1 MVEEI
6 LASVQVRRDNKANW
20 EAVNPILLDGEAAY
34 EKDTDMFKIGD
45 GVNNYKNLPYH
56 NKVGPKGDTGAT
68 PQISMSVSTGE
79 AGSEASVSVS
89 GTAENPLISLTIPRG
104 DTGAPGVTKET
115 DPTVPDWAKQP
126 NKPSYTAQEVG
137 ADSAGTASSQIS
149 THNTNTSAHADIRT
163 LISNLTN
170 RLNTLADSDDTTLD
184 QLSEIVAYIKSNK
197 TLIDAVTT
205 GKVSTS
211 DIVDNLTT
219 NASGKVLSAAQGVAL
234 KAMIDG
240 IVIPTALPN
249 PKPITINGQ
258 HYDGSDAVTV
268 TTAEIDDT
276 LTQSG
281 KAADAKAV
289 GDQLSTLNEAN
300 AKLKDEKADKA
311 TTYKKD
317 EVDHIVGSLFHGG
330 ENYRTVM
337 KSYFEANGC
346 AIRTDLTDIVEG
358 WYKLGRY
365 GWTGGTTFLNP
376 DQSSLSTGTKVGD
389 NAGMTCTPSTN
400 TVAGQD
406 DYALLPLFAVVDCNW
421 ELGSGGKRIITA
433 VDGITSANPFVRNDP
448 TRPVG
453 VLQMAP
459 WMRYEEDDTSYT
471 YWMSDQEGKEGF
483 YPIPEAIDLDGTV
496 HSWVVHAKYG
506 LGDDLSS
513 ISGVPIRVWDI
524 SHNSQRTMIPQKF
537 NANSYYCGKCSCDD
551 AWMKLHVYIK
561 YASLTLD
568 DIMNG
573 CCSYYNRN
581 VHPAVAE
588 SGVKRVIVT
597 TSQGNGLLV
606 SSTMCLGSSTYGG
619 KSTQC
624 SVVDRAKIT
633 SIEDVTI
640 DGTAYKAVYLDVANT
655 FDTTV
660 DQFWST
666 MQWYTG
672 STDAVLGNDGSPYN
686 NKSSKEPYK
695 LQGIEQS
702 YGCYEIIA
710 DTIFTYATE
719 NDVGVLT
726 YNVCRNATQFA
737 TSVTSNYKKASYS
750 LPNPASEG
758 WNYLKR
764 LGHDPSIPELMCG
777 SVGVGGGSSS
787 TYTRD
792 AVYQKIVTS
801 GNYEWLALGHL
812 SGGLA
817 TAGLS
822 CAYADSRLADATW
835 SFGGRLSANGSR
847 GEYAA

>member
-1 MVEEI
+1 MAFKDLDIGAVSAYALAVEHGYTGTEEEWATEQVEAGNNARTAREAADDARASEQACGEI
-6 LASVQVRRDNKANW
+6 LKSVQ
-20 EAVNPILLDGEAAY
+20 
-34 EKDTDMFKIGD
+34 
-45 GVNNYKNLPYH
+45 
-56 NKVGPKGDTGAT
+56 
-68 PQISMSVSTGE
+68 STVAE
-79 AGSEASVSVS
+79 AGAAQVQAVENKGAEAMNSV
-89 GTAENPLISLTIPRG
+89 A
-104 DTGAPGVTKET
+104 A
-115 DPTVPDWAKQP
+115 
-126 NKPSYTAQEVG
+126 VG
-137 ADSAGTASSQIS
+137 AEQVSAVQVASESSQTAIEQK
-149 THNTNTSAHADIRT
+149 TDEQ
-163 LISNLTN
+163 
-170 RLNTLADSDDTTLD
+170 LARIPEVTELASD
-184 QLSEIVAYIKSNK
+184 
-197 TLIDAVTT
+197 
-205 GKVSTS
+205 VSS
-211 DIVDNLTT
+211 
-219 NASGKVLSAAQGVAL
+219 
-234 KAMIDG
+234 
-240 IVIPTALPN
+240 
-249 PKPITINGQ
+249 
-258 HYDGSDAVTV
+258 
-268 TTAEIDDT
+268 
-276 LTQSG
+276 
-281 KAADAKAV
+281 
-289 GDQLSTLNEAN
+289 
-300 AKLKDEKADKA
+300 LKDEKADKA

-337 KSYFEANGC
+337 KTYFEANGC

-365 GWTGGTTFLNP
+365 GWTGGTKFLNP
-376 DQSSLSTGTKVGD
+376 DQSTLSTGTKVGD

-406 DYALLPLFAVVDCNW
+406 DYALLPLFAVIDCNW

-433 VDGITSANPFVRNDP
+433 IDGITSANPFVRNDP

-459 WMRYEEDDTSYT
+459 WMKYEEDDTSYT

-483 YPIPEAIDLDGTV
+483 YPIPEAVDLDGTV

-537 NANSYYCGKCSCDD
+537 GANSYYCGKCSCDD

-573 CCSYYNRN
+573 CCSYYNGN

-588 SGVKRVIVT
+588 TGVKRVIVT
-597 TSQGNGLLV
+597 TAQGNGLLV
-606 SSTMCLGSSTYGG
+606 GSTMCLGSSSYGG

-655 FDTTV
+655 FNTTV

-686 NKSSKEPYK
+686 SKSSKEPYK

-710 DTIFTYATE
+710 DTIFTYASLDGA
-719 NDVGVLT
+719 NVLT

-737 TSVTSNYKKASYS
+737 TSVTSNYKKASYVM
-750 LPNPASEG
+750 PCPASAG
-758 WNYLKR
+758 WNYIKR
-764 LGHDPSIPELMCG
+764 LGHDPSMPEIMAPC
-777 SVGVGGGSSS
+777 VGGGSSS
-787 TYTRD
+787 TFTRD
-792 AVYQKIVTS
+792 GMYMLAQNS
-801 GNYEWLALGHL
+801 GNYEWRALGNL
-812 SGGLA
+812 SSGLA
-817 TAGLS
+817 YAGLS
-822 CAYADSRLADATW
+822 CAHASSGLTGADW
-835 SFGGRLSANGSR
+835 NFGGRLSANGSR

>member
-1 MVEEI
+1 MSIETEI
-6 LASVQVRRDNKANW
+6 TRISTNVSDTLS
-20 EAVNPILLDGEAAY
+20 AVSEMGGEVP
-34 EKDTDMFKIGD
+34 E
-45 GVNNYKNLPYH
+45 
-56 NKVGPKGDTGAT
+56 GAT
-68 PQISMSVSTGE
+68 SNDMA
-79 AGSEASVSVS
+79 AGVRS
-89 GTAENPLISLTIPRG
+89 IP
-104 DTGAPGVTKET
+104 
-115 DPTVPDWAKQP
+115 
-126 NKPSYTAQEVG
+126 VG
-137 ADSAGTASSQIS
+137 AKI
-149 THNTNTSAHADIRT
+149 
-163 LISNLTN
+163 
-170 RLNTLADSDDTTLD
+170 DDTTP
-184 QLSEIVAYIKSNK
+184 SS
-197 TLIDAVTT
+197 TT
-205 GKVSTS
+205 VYSSQKIESVVS
-211 DIVDNLTT
+211 
-219 NASGKVLSAAQGVAL
+219 AL
-234 KAMIDG
+234 
-240 IVIPTALPN
+240 N
-249 PKPITINGQ
+249 R
-258 HYDGSDAVTV
+258 
-268 TTAEIDDT
+268 
-276 LTQSG
+276 
-281 KAADAKAV
+281 AKA
-289 GDQLSTLNEAN
+289 E
-300 AKLKDEKADKA
+300 KA

-317 EVDHIVGSLFHGG
+317 EVDHIVGSLFRGG
-330 ENYRTVM
+330 ENYLNVM
-337 KSYFEANGC
+337 KAYFEANGC
-346 AIRTDLTDIVEG
+346 AIRNDLTDIVEG

-406 DYALLPLFAVVDCNW
+406 DYALLPLFAVIDCNW

-433 VDGITSANPFVRNDP
+433 IDGITSANPFVRNDP

-459 WMRYEEDDTSYT
+459 WMKYEEDETSYT

-483 YPIPEAIDLDGTV
+483 YPIPEAVDLDGTV

-537 NANSYYCGKCSCDD
+537 GANSYYCGKCSCDD

-573 CCSYYNRN
+573 CCSYYNSN

-655 FDTTV
+655 FNTTV

-686 NKSSKEPYK
+686 NKSSNEPYK

-702 YGCYEIIA
+702 YGDYEIIA
-710 DTIFTYATE
+710 DTIFTYASVDGA
-719 NDVGVLT
+719 NVLT

-737 TSVTSNYKKASYS
+737 TSVTSNYKKASYVM
-750 LPNPASEG
+750 PCPASAG
-758 WNYLKR
+758 WNYIKR
-764 LGHDPSIPELMCG
+764 LGHDPSMPEIMAPC
-777 SVGVGGGSSS
+777 VGGGSSS
-787 TYTRD
+787 TFTRD
-792 AVYQKIVTS
+792 GMYMLAQNS
-801 GNYEWLALGHL
+801 GNYEWQALGYL
-812 SGGLA
+812 NSGLTG
-817 TAGLS
+817 AGLS
-822 CAYADSRLADATW
+822 CANANVGLAHASW
-835 SFGGRLSANGSR
+835 FIGGRLSANGSR